1 MGRPVLVIDQG
12 TTSTRAILFGADAT
26 PISSAQREFRQI
38 FPRAGWVEHDP
49 EEIWNTSLETM
60 GEALAKGALSAAGI
74 AGLGITNQR
83 ETALIWDRKTGAPI
97 YNAIVWQD
105 RRTADVCLR
114 LKADGAEALVAGRTG
129 LLLDPYFSATKI
141 AWLLDNLE
149 GAREAAG
156 RGDLA
161 FGTVDT
167 FLIWRLTGGR
177 IHATDATNASRTS
190 LYDIHRGDWDDDL
203 LALFR
208 VPRAVLPEVRNTA
221 GTFGACDQSALGAAV
236 PILADAG
243 DQQAALIGQACLRPG
258 MVKATFGTGAFVLLN
273 TGAVAARS
281 THRMLT
287 TVAYQFGGKRT
298 YALEGSIFSAG
309 ATVQWLRDSLQIIGS
324 ASESGGLAAQAE
336 SEHGVALVPAFAGL
350 GAPHWDATA
359 RGTIVGLTRGSTRKE
374 IARAALES
382 VGFQTRDLVDAMRA
396 DAAGESSAV
405 IRVDGGMAASDWTM
419 QFLADMLAAP
429 VDRPT
434 YRETTALGVAF
445 LALWQGGALSGPD
458 AFADHWRLDRRFTP
472 MMGQDERARRYGAW
486 RKAVAQCRSSTLS
499 LDETARQ
506 AR

>member
-12 TTSTRAILFGADAT
+12 TTSTRAIVFGADAA
-26 PISSAQREFRQI
+26 PIASGQREFRQI
-38 FPRAGWVEHDP
+38 FPHPGWVEHDP
-49 EEIWNTSLETM
+49 EEIWATCLETVR
-60 GEALAKGALSAAGI
+60 EALAKGALTAAGLG
-74 AGLGITNQR
+74 GLGITNQR
-83 ETALIWDRKTGAPI
+83 ETALIWNRKTGAPI
-97 YNAIVWQD
+97 HNAIVWQD
-105 RRTADVCLR
+105 RRTADVCAA
-114 LKADGAEALVAGRTG
+114 LKADGAEALVAARTG

-141 AWLLDNLE
+141 AWLLDHVD
-149 GAREAAG
+149 GARAAAE

-167 FLIWRLTGGR
+167 FLMWRLTGGR
-177 IHATDATNASRTS
+177 VHATDATNAARTS
-190 LYDIHRGDWDDDL
+190 LYAIERGDWDDDL
-203 LALFR
+203 VKLFR
-208 VPRAVLPEVRNTA
+208 VPRAVLPAVRDTA
-221 GTFGACDQSALGAAV
+221 ATFGACDPSVLGAAV
-236 PILADAG
+236 PILAVAG

-273 TGAVAARS
+273 TGATPARS

-287 TVAYQFGGKRT
+287 TVAYQFAGKRT

-309 ATVQWLRDSLQIIGS
+309 ATVQWLRDSLQIIAS
-324 ASESGGLAAQAE
+324 ASESGALAAQAE

-350 GAPHWDATA
+350 GAPHWDAAA

-396 DAAGESSAV
+396 DAAGDSSAV

-419 QFLADMLAAP
+419 QFLADMLSAP

-445 LALWQGGALSGPD
+445 LALWQSGALSGPE

-472 MMGQDERARRYGAW
+472 VMGQGERERRYAAW
-486 RKAVAQCRSSTLS
+486 RKAVAQCRGAALAP
-499 LDETARQ
+499 EERARQ
-506 AR
+506 AP